1 MVKPAALVGQ
11 AVLYAAFAAVIGYFS
26 TAPEYR
32 HLPPDQAL
40 IKISFSHHGERVSE
54 CRRRTPEELARLA
67 PNMRTPLDCP
77 RERSPVTVQL
87 ELDGKLVYAGSAPPA
102 GLSKDGVSTLY
113 RRFPVPA
120 GEHLLAV
127 KMNDNV
133 RIKEFN
139 FQREEKVVL
148 KPAQILVIDF
158 NAEKGGIVLQ

>member
-11 AVLYAAFAAVIGYFS
+11 AALYAAFAALIGYFS
-26 TAPEYR
+26 TSPEYR

-40 IKISFSHHGERVSE
+40 IKISFSHHGERVAE
-54 CRRRTPEELARLA
+54 CRKRTPEELAHMA

-87 ELDGKLVYAGSAPPA
+87 ELDGKVLYTGSAPPA

-133 RIKEFN
+133 RVQGFN

-158 NAEKGGIVLQ
+158 KGDIVLQ